1 MTFSL
6 SCGDVMPGC
15 AARFEADSED
25 AVLAQVGAHATADH
39 GIVEITP
46 DLIEAVRGKITTTP

>member
-1 MTFSL
+1 VTYSL

-15 AARFEADSED
+15 AARFDADTED
-25 AVLAQVGAHATADH
+25 GIFAQMAPHAEADH

-46 DLIEAVRGKITTTP
+46 EVVDLVRSKITSA

>member
-15 AARFEADSED
+15 AARFVADSED
-25 AVLAQVGAHATADH
+25 DLFAQVAPHAETAH
-39 GIVEITP
+39 GIVEFTP
-46 DLIEAVRGKITTTP
+46 DIIEAVRSKISTS